1 MEIPLRNLR
10 RLVLANQIMGAVF
23 LLFGIPMVALPF
35 LSAFEIFN
43 DRTSAGGIAAATV
56 IWVLPLALGGAFSL
70 IGTVGYCLGILL
82 WKRVNLQVCRVMAV
96 MLCLFIPLGTIMGS
110 VTLIFLR
117 RPETAWVFSKSGVAD
132 RQ

>member
-10 RLVLANQIMGAVF
+10 RLALANQIMGALF

-35 LSAFEIFN
+35 LSAFEMLN
-43 DRTSAGGIAAATV
+43 DRTSAGGIPAAAV
-56 IWVLPLALGGAFSL
+56 FWVLSLALGGAFSL
-70 IGTVGYCLGILL
+70 IGTVGYGLGILL
-82 WKRVNLQVCRVMAV
+82 WKRVNLQACRVMAV
-96 MLCLFIPLGTIMGS
+96 MLCLFFPLGTIMGS

-117 RPETAWVFSKSGVAD
+117 RPETARVFSKSRVAD